1 VRRKGRTVASATT
14 DGSRAGGPR
23 RSRPGIGAMAGL
35 AAERR
40 LSRQRQFDAALACPK
55 ARRQDNAAALRS
67 DQQCR
72 ERNAGNTPA
81 SGNEGVGEH
90 VRTRFHFDREA
101 TREIAEP
108 ENRSRTERRKL
119 VSSAGPDFGER
130 TRERERSD
138 R

>member
-1 VRRKGRTVASATT
+1 VLWRL
-14 DGSRAGGPR
+14 P
-23 RSRPGIGAMAGL
+23 RPGDAGL
-35 AAERR
+35 AASGRR
-40 LSRQRQFDAALACPK
+40 SFSEGGKRVPHYQEAAVIHREAAAFACPK
-55 ARRQDNAAALRS
+55 AKRKGSAATSPS

-72 ERNAGNTPA
+72 ERNAGNAPA